1 MEYEKKI
8 TIGDVADATLS
19 VTVKKE
25 TIKDEYQ
32 KLLSKYV
39 KEVALPGFRRGK
51 VPAKIFEAKYSEVL
65 KKDLVS
71 SLVEN
76 CTQEIFENSPSS
88 EVPISCSPIVF
99 KELPEI
105 KLDEDFTF
113 VVSYDVHPIIEI
125 KKDEGFT
132 IKTPVVKVTDEHIQL
147 ELKKIQ
153 ERNAIYKT
161 REEGEALEMTDNV
174 TLDFKVL
181 DRENEEYSRQDY
193 IYSLGLRQNPYGF
206 DEDIVGMKKGET
218 KEIEKTYPDD
228 YPLEHFRGKVKKIIV
243 TLKDMKAK
251 ILPALDDELA
261 KDISPDF
268 NTLDDLKKDIRER
281 LNKDVELAVRREKE
295 NVLLGKLREENP
307 IVVPKSLIML
317 EIKDEIA
324 QYFGGREYSQNG
336 LEQYIKENEDGLLEN
351 MGPSATIKIHDTF
364 LLQKLKDK
372 LGAVITDEEFEEFL
386 KKTADESHMPFE
398 SLKNRCNEQGMKDYF
413 MNMAQNDRVFDII
426 FKTCTFENGEEVAS
440 EEYLGVSKD

>member
-181 DRENEEYSRQDY
+181 D
-193 IYSLGLRQNPYGF
+193 G
-206 DEDIVGMKKGET
+206 
-218 KEIEKTYPDD
+218 
-228 YPLEHFRGKVKKIIV
+228 
-243 TLKDMKAK
+243 
-251 ILPALDDELA
+251 
-261 KDISPDF
+261 
-268 NTLDDLKKDIRER
+268 
-281 LNKDVELAVRREKE
+281 
-295 NVLLGKLREENP
+295 
-307 IVVPKSLIML
+307 
-317 EIKDEIA
+317 
-324 QYFGGREYSQNG
+324 
-336 LEQYIKENEDGLLEN
+336 
-351 MGPSATIKIHDTF
+351 
-364 LLQKLKDK
+364 
-372 LGAVITDEEFEEFL
+372 
-386 KKTADESHMPFE
+386 
-398 SLKNRCNEQGMKDYF
+398 
-413 MNMAQNDRVFDII
+413 
-426 FKTCTFENGEEVAS
+426 
-440 EEYLGVSKD
+440 

>member
-51 VPAKIFEAKYSEVL
+51 VPAKIFEAKYSDVL

-76 CTQEIFENSPSS
+76 CTQEIFENSPSG
-88 EVPISCSPIVF
+88 EVPISCSPITF

-181 DRENEEYSRQDY
+181 DGENEEYSRQDY

-281 LNKDVELAVRREKE
+281 LNKDVELAIRREKE
-295 NVLLGKLREENP
+295 SVLLGKLREENP

-372 LGAVITDEEFEEFL
+372 YGVVITDEEFEEFL
-386 KKTADESHMPFE
+386 KKTADESHMSFE
-398 SLKNRCNEQGMKDYF
+398 ALKNRCNEQGMKDYF
-413 MNMAQNDRVFDII
+413 MNMAQNDRVFDTI
-426 FKTCTFENGEEVAS
+426 FKTCTFENGEEVSS

>member
-88 EVPISCSPIVF
+88 EVPISCSPITF

-105 KLDEDFTF
+105 KLDKDFTF

-132 IKTPVVKVTDEHIQL
+132 IKTPVVKVKDEHIQL

-181 DRENEEYSRQDY
+181 DGENEEYSRQDY

-372 LGAVITDEEFEEFL
+372 HGAVITDEEFEEFL

-398 SLKNRCNEQGMKDYF
+398 ALKNRCNEQGMKDYF
-413 MNMAQNDRVFDII
+413 MNMAQNDRVFDTI
-426 FKTCTFENGEEVAS
+426 FKTCTFENGEEVSS